1 MRKQF
6 IKKSLLAV
14 FLLILLVAALA
25 VSMISCNKEENETEA
40 PETTVETT
48 ADTTADTA
56 AEPTETEVGE
66 GRTSFT
72 FKVKFKDGSERT
84 YLVKTD
90 STNVGTALIDAGLI
104 SGEDGAYGLYVKTVA
119 GETLDYNIDGKY
131 WAFYENDAYAMK
143 GVELTTIADGVVYS
157 FIAS

>member
-1 MRKQF
+1 MKKQF
-6 IKKSLLAV
+6 IKKSLLAA

-25 VSMISCNKEENETEA
+25 VSMISCNKEENETET

-48 ADTTADTA
+48 ADT
-56 AEPTETEVGE
+56 AEEPIETEVGE
-66 GRTSFT
+66 GQMSFT

-119 GETLDYNIDGKY
+119 GETLDYNTDGKY

-143 GVELTTIADGVVYS
+143 GVELTTIVGGVVYS

>member
-1 MRKQF
+1 MKKQF
-6 IKKSLLAV
+6 IKKSLLAA

-25 VSMISCNKEENETEA
+25 VSMISCNKEENETET

-48 ADTTADTA
+48 ADT
-56 AEPTETEVGE
+56 AEEPIETEVGE
-66 GRTSFT
+66 GQTSFT

-119 GETLDYNIDGKY
+119 GETLDYNTDGKY

-143 GVELTTIADGVVYS
+143 GVELTTIAGGVVYS